1 MFISPG
7 LSERLLMSR
16 RTPSLIARDPG
27 NLVAFRPIFDLRIRT
42 HYRLSVAIHIN
53 PESYV
58 VDAMR

>member
-1 MFISPG
+1 
-7 LSERLLMSR
+7 MSR